1 VLIFRSYFKELQ
13 KMKILVTGGAGFIGS
28 HLNDALLEKG
38 NEVYCVDDLSLG
50 SEENIRHLFDNKFF
64 QFQRMD
70 VTKGNELSDYI
81 RDKGIQ
87 CIFHLAANSDI
98 QQGAANPAIDLERTF
113 MTTYKVLEAMRSN
126 AVKDLVF
133 SSTSA
138 IYGEKNVAIS
148 EDEGPLQP
156 ISLYGA
162 AKLCS
167 ESYISAYCHNFGIRA
182 WICRFPN
189 VVGDRST
196 HGVIYDFVRKLD
208 RDPKR
213 LEILGDGK
221 QHKPYIYVK
230 DLVTGIL
237 FCWENSSE
245 TLNVY
250 NLGVDSETTVTE
262 IAEIVVEEMGLNGA
276 NLAYTG
282 GDRGW
287 KGDVPFFA
295 YDLSKVHALGWSAS
309 RTSNEAVRHSVRMFL
324 ADRKK

>member
-1 VLIFRSYFKELQ
+1 
-13 KMKILVTGGAGFIGS
+13 MKILVTGGAGFIGS
-28 HLNDALLEKG
+28 HLNDELLQKG
-38 NEVYCVDDLSLG
+38 HEVQCVDDLSLG
-50 SEENIRHLFDNKFF
+50 TEENIRHLLGNRNFHFH
-64 QFQRMD
+64 RMD
-70 VTKGNELSDYI
+70 ITKGNDLSNLMK
-81 RDKGIQ
+81 DKHID
-87 CIFHLAANSDI
+87 CVFHLAANSDI
-98 QQGAANPAIDLERTF
+98 QAGGANPAIDMERTF
-113 MTTYKVLEAMRSN
+113 MTTYKVLEAMRLN
-126 AVKDLVF
+126 GVKDLVF

-138 IYGEKNVAIS
+138 IYGEKDKAIS

-156 ISLYGA
+156 VSLYGA

-196 HGVIYDFVRKLD
+196 HGVIYDFVRKL
-208 RDPKR
+208 RKDPTR

-230 DLVTGIL
+230 DLVSGII
-237 FCWENSSE
+237 FVWQNSSA

-262 IAEIVVEEMGLNGA
+262 IAEIVVDEMGLKDVKFD
-276 NLAYTG
+276 YTG

-295 YDLSKVHALGWSAS
+295 YDLGKVHALGWSAS
-309 RTSNEAVRHSVRMFL
+309 RTSSEAVRHSVMMFL
-324 ADRKK
+324 AQSKK

>member
-1 VLIFRSYFKELQ
+1 
-13 KMKILVTGGAGFIGS
+13 M
-28 HLNDALLEKG
+28 
-38 NEVYCVDDLSLG
+38 
-50 SEENIRHLFDNKFF
+50 
-64 QFQRMD
+64 
-70 VTKGNELSDYI
+70 
-81 RDKGIQ
+81 
-87 CIFHLAANSDI
+87 
-98 QQGAANPAIDLERTF
+98 
-113 MTTYKVLEAMRSN
+113 
-126 AVKDLVF
+126 
-133 SSTSA
+133 
-138 IYGEKNVAIS
+138 
-148 EDEGPLQP
+148 QP

-196 HGVIYDFVRKLD
+196 HGVIFDFVRKLN

-213 LEILGDGK
+213 LEILGDGR

-230 DLVTGIL
+230 DLVSGIL
-237 FCWENSSE
+237 FCWQNSHE

-262 IAEIVVEEMGLNGA
+262 IAEIVVDEMGLKDVE
-276 NLAYTG
+276 LAYTG

-295 YDLSKVHALGWSAS
+295 YDLTKVHTLGWSAS

-324 ADRKK
+324 ANRKK